1 MTGSFGPDPGT
12 PTGGI
17 AVDDKKNVSFVSGLA
32 LILSALALLL
42 IGVSQI
48 SSTPYTEN
56 LEEIIDARMNAL
68 EQRVDTKI
76 VGALKAVERSK
87 DEESL
92 RELQRMQTAL
102 QSWSTNAPT
111 SETYSGQVA
120 AIQSQIDALVGQM
133 SANIQKEYDEAKGKA
148 KAKAEEAKS
157 VVVETKEKAAKT
169 IKEKAAAAAHEV
181 KETAEKV
188 EEKLEESAEET
199 KAEETTAAEAEDSA
213 DGPKK
218 TPPPMWTTP
227 PDTKS
232 EESAEEKAAEETTAE
247 EAETGDE
254 SEPEGE
260 ASGSMLAPSDSDE
273 AAEESAGHGDEDAA
287 KDEAA
292 KHAAETKAEEEHH

>member
-1 MTGSFGPDPGT
+1 M
-12 PTGGI
+12 
-17 AVDDKKNVSFVSGLA
+17 DDKKNVSFVSGLA

-120 AIQSQIDALVGQM
+120 AMAGITLPLSDAERQRHRATMERLLAQ
-133 SANIQKEYDEAKGKA
+133 
-148 KAKAEEAKS
+148 AER
-157 VVVETKEKAAKT
+157 
-169 IKEKAAAAAHEV
+169 H
-181 KETAEKV
+181 
-188 EEKLEESAEET
+188 
-199 KAEETTAAEAEDSA
+199 
-213 DGPKK
+213 G
-218 TPPPMWTTP
+218 
-227 PDTKS
+227 
-232 EESAEEKAAEETTAE
+232 
-247 EAETGDE
+247 
-254 SEPEGE
+254 
-260 ASGSMLAPSDSDE
+260 MLRRLRDR
-273 AAEESAGHGDEDAA
+273 
-287 KDEAA
+287 
-292 KHAAETKAEEEHH
+292 